1 MAEVGPTARRRRNRG
16 GNPFAPKT
24 LLGSTPVSGKVR
36 AVLAR
41 LETARLEWE
50 TACRANSANVRR
62 RREQNL
68 RPGGAARARQST
80 RVASGPG
87 VWLRRLLFD
96 CCGTKQALSYTK
108 WFLGQDPTGH
118 TPRRG
123 APLRTRRSALRGSCV
138 FVAESAGVYT
148 PSRAF
153 FGPRTP
159 SFITVNYTTLGVW
172 MASPPCVSACLP
184 GVPVHVCLPAPARVR
199 SHCRFREP
207 I

>member
-1 MAEVGPTARRRRNRG
+1 MLESHFVALATHACCSRLLRLLWAPPRPTRAREQRLRHQVRREAPPPSPTHCRRGANVLIRGQTPVSQLALPLSRVALIRLATMTWMDGSACQVRPTCACLPRMIGPTARRRRNRG

-50 TACRANSANVRR
+50 TACRANRANVRR

-87 VWLRRLLFD
+87 VWLRRLLFRN
-96 CCGTKQALSYTK
+96 TK
-108 WFLGQDPTGH
+108 
-118 TPRRG
+118 
-123 APLRTRRSALRGSCV
+123 
-138 FVAESAGVYT
+138 
-148 PSRAF
+148 
-153 FGPRTP
+153 
-159 SFITVNYTTLGVW
+159 
-172 MASPPCVSACLP
+172 
-184 GVPVHVCLPAPARVR
+184 
-199 SHCRFREP
+199 
-207 I
+207 